1 MLPRMPSSLFWLID
15 DDEHERALVQQILA
29 EHAPRVTLVAYSSAA
44 EALTALQNPDT
55 MPPQLILL
63 DLQMPVVTGLE
74 LLDLLKVDPHFRPI
88 PIVIL
93 SASEDPQQI
102 QEAYVRYASSY
113 VNKGKTFEELQRQ
126 LLALLQFWR
135 IVTPPPLRS

>member
-1 MLPRMPSSLFWLID
+1 MLPQMLSSLFWLID
-15 DDEHERALVQQILA
+15 DDEHERALIQQILS
-29 EHAPRVTLVAYSSAA
+29 EHAPNVTLIAYSSAA
-44 EALTALQNPDT
+44 QALTLLRNPET
-55 MPPQLILL
+55 IPPQLILL

-74 LLDLLKVDPHFRPI
+74 LLGLLKADPLFRQI

-93 SASEDPQQI
+93 SASEDPHQI
-102 QEAYVRYASSY
+102 QEADVRYASSY
-113 VNKGKTFEELQRQ
+113 VNKGRTFEDLQRQ